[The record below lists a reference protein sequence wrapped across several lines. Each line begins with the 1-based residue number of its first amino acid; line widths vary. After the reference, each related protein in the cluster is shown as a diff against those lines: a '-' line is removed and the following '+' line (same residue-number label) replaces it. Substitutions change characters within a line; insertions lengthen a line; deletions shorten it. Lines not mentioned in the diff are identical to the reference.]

1 MSKVDGEPKM
11 VGETVVTGLWRGAV
25 QERLRRAELYCGLQD
40 YTQWRKAML
49 EQTIFES
56 VGAHTQHTT

>member
-1 MSKVDGEPKM
+1 M